1 MRQGERTDLAADG
14 GKVSQEGAADLLGV
28 SKGTVQRCKVRDF
41 KFSEV
46 RKFASPLDHHPL
58 RAEHQ
63 ERDEQRHGGHIARDV
78 PRGVVHALNPLRRR
92 MTIAHRPAHGAQN
105 VILVGLEP
113 STFADEIVKVDVDLA
128 ALAAAADSFRHACF
142 GRIISPWW
150 TKAAM
155 VRGTDQL
162 PMSNAGSPARA
173 VAEAP
178 VATPAAAAGAAGPRV
193 GAKRRRRSPAPRRR

>member
-1 MRQGERTDLAADG
+1 LLRTAAR
-14 GKVSQEGAADLLGV
+14 VSQEGAADLLGV
-28 SKGTVQRCKVRDF
+28 RKGTVQRCKVRDL

-113 STFADEIVKVDVDLA
+113 STFADEIVKVDVDL
-128 ALAAAADSFRHACF
+128 RP
-142 GRIISPWW
+142 G
-150 TKAAM
+150 
-155 VRGTDQL
+155 
-162 PMSNAGSPARA
+162 
-173 VAEAP
+173 
-178 VATPAAAAGAAGPRV
+178 
-193 GAKRRRRSPAPRRR
+193 RRRG

>member
-1 MRQGERTDLAADG
+1 VSGASSFHHVAAVNETQRGRVAARKANMRQGERTDLAADG
-14 GKVSQEGAADLLGV
+14 GRVSQEGAADLLGV

-78 PRGVVHALNPLRRR
+78 PRGVVHALNPLCRR

-128 ALAAAADSFRHACF
+128 ALAAAADSFRHACWQDHLALVDE
-142 GRIISPWW
+142 GRH
-150 TKAAM
+150 
-155 VRGTDQL
+155 G
-162 PMSNAGSPARA
+162 ARNR
-173 VAEAP
+173 
-178 VATPAAAAGAAGPRV
+178 PAADVERWQSGKGC
-193 GAKRRRRSPAPRRR
+193 G

>member
-1 MRQGERTDLAADG
+1 LLRTAAR
-14 GKVSQEGAADLLGV
+14 VSQEGAADLLGV
-28 SKGTVQRCKVRDF
+28 RKGTVQRCKVRDF

-113 STFADEIVKVDVDLA
+113 STFADEIVKVDWTSPPWPPPRIA
-128 ALAAAADSFRHACF
+128 SAMPA

-150 TKAAM
+150 TKTAM

-162 PMSNAGSPARA
+162 PMSNAGSPART

-178 VATPAAAAGAAGPRV
+178 VATPAAAAGVAGPRV
-193 GAKRRRRSPAPRRR
+193 GAKNAERRRRSPAPRRR